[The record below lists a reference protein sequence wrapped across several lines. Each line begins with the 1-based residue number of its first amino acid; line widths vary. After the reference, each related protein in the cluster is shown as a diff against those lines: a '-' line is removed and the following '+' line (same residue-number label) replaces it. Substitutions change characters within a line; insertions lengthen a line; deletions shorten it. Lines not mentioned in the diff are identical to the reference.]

1 MKQIELEA
9 TTREIVGKKVRFL
22 RRQGITPV
30 HLFGHSVE
38 SMALQCDTVQ
48 LQHVLAQAGRTR
60 LINLRLDE
68 GEQPRSVL
76 VREVQ
81 RDSRTGRLI
90 HVDFYQVILAE
101 KVKLE
106 VPIVLV
112 GEAPAL
118 KYKGNMLMQELNSLA
133 IECLPDGI
141 PPSVELNLSPLTDR
155 EQVIRVKEIE
165 IGEGITVL
173 DDPENV
179 VVRIIAPTVEK
190 VEVEEK
196 AAPVPE
202 AESEEE

>member
-1 MKQIELEA
+1 MEQIELET

-38 SMALQCDTVQ
+38 SMALQCDTAQ
-48 LQHVLAQAGRTR
+48 LQRVLAQAGQTR
-60 LINLRLDE
+60 LIGLMVGKAEELRN
-68 GEQPRSVL
+68 VL

-81 RDSRTGRLI
+81 RDSRTGKLI
-90 HVDFYQVILAE
+90 HVDFYQVRMAE
-101 KVKLE
+101 KVRVE

-118 KYKGNMLMQELNSLA
+118 KHKGNMLMQELNSLA
-133 IECLPDGI
+133 IECLPGGI
-141 PPSVELNLSPLTDR
+141 PASVELNLSSLIER

-190 VEVEEK
+190 VEEEVK
-196 AAPVPE
+196 VAPVPE
-202 AESEEE
+202 EESEEK